1 MVDDK
6 ELEKWARW
14 VQFLLGILGGGGVIG
29 LLITF
34 SGLEFCRRIFI
45 AIAVIALTL
54 ALVTFL
60 RLWLRAK
67 NRPKIL
73 LPNELAPPLVK
84 YLTKNARSLL
94 LSEAAF
100 IFIFSLCSF
109 LFVFPE
115 TMNAISICTI
125 PPPTI
130 TLITTP
136 DCFIIRL
143 DLNVTEVNADVVVS
157 ASGNVVFEGTSING
171 TINICVPYS
180 YDGTQIDLEVTA
192 EGYSPYTKGLLV
204 DTSLP
209 PQGINLQPIPSQTPT
224 ATFTPTPIPTSTQT
238 PTPTPLVVV
247 DTNSLIGWVPSFD
260 SSNGDNT
267 INAVKINEDE
277 DAIEFTYNVGQYGY
291 VVITHSVN
299 PRALSD
305 TEGISFLYKGRGAP
319 NSIEFKLLLRYPGF
333 GDDTTY
339 GILWDRA
346 TDTGNKWI
354 KMEVPYRDMR
364 CWWPEENCDTHGD
377 LLDITMVDSLDFVV
391 VCKPGDVPGS
401 GWVLFKDVLG
411 IRP

>member
-1 MVDDK
+1 MSDNK

-14 VQFLLGILGGGGVIG
+14 IQFLLTILGGGGVVG
-29 LLITF
+29 LLITL
-34 SGLEFCRRIFI
+34 SELEFCRRILI

-60 RLWLRAK
+60 RLWLKAK
-67 NRPKIL
+67 NRPKNL

-84 YLTKNARSLL
+84 YLAKNARSLL
-94 LSEAAF
+94 LSEVAF

-115 TMNAISICTI
+115 TMNAIPICTI
-125 PPPTI
+125 TPPTI
-130 TLITTP
+130 TITPTP

-143 DLNVTEVNADVVVS
+143 DVNVTEVNADVVVS

-180 YDGTQIDLEVTA
+180 YDGLQIDLEVTA
-192 EGYSPYTKGLLV
+192 DGYSPYTKGLFV

-209 PQGINLQPIPSQTPT
+209 PQSIDLQPIPSQTPT
-224 ATFTPTPIPTSTQT
+224 PMFTLTPIPTSTK
-238 PTPTPLVVV
+238 TPTPLVVV
-247 DTNSLIGWVPSFD
+247 DTNSLIGWVPIFD

-277 DAIEFTYNVGQYGY
+277 DAIEFTYNVGQFGY

-299 PRALSD
+299 PRVLSD

-319 NSIEFKLLLRYPGF
+319 NSIEFKLLLKYPDF
-333 GDDTTY
+333 DEHTTY
-339 GILWDRA
+339 GFIWDRA

-354 KMEVPYRDMR
+354 KMEVLYRDMR

-377 LLDITMVDSLDFVV
+377 LLDITMVDKLDFVV
-391 VCKPGDVPGS
+391 VCKPGNLPGS
-401 GWVLFKDVLG
+401 GWVLLKDVLG